1 MSARG
6 HLIKRLLVVLAIM
19 VACWVA
25 VYRTGVLSA
34 DPYPAF
40 MADYEGSRP
49 RSYEEAKRAFSDFV
63 VKSFPVGSDGGD
75 AIAQITRGGF
85 KVGKSTPD
93 FSEFGWDR
101 HAGPCS
107 ELYSIVVGTDANR
120 RIVSISGRL
129 QPICL

>member
-1 MSARG
+1 VSARG
-6 HLIKRLLVVLAIM
+6 HLIKRLLIVLAIL

-40 MADYEGSRP
+40 MADYEGGRP

-63 VKSFPVGSDGGD
+63 VKAFPVGSDGGD
-75 AIAQITRGGF
+75 AIAQITGGGF
-85 KVGKSTPD
+85 KVTKSTPES
-93 FSEFGWDR
+93 SELGWER
-101 HAGPCS
+101 HAGPCG
-107 ELYSIVVGTDANR
+107 ELYSIVVRTDADR
-120 RIVSISGRL
+120 RIASISGRL